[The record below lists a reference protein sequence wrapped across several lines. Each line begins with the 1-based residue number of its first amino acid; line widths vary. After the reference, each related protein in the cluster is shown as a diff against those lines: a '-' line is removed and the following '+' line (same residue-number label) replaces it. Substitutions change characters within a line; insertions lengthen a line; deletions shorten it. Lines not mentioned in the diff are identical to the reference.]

1 MICVEVLWLVAYV
14 MSSEEWMRRGSYVVL
29 ALFCFMCVPLCA
41 FADNCKN
48 LEKDKFWAE
57 GFKKVNDLIT
67 DKKWDEALDE
77 AHKLYA
83 YCNRSPMI
91 NFYLGH
97 IYKELGNE
105 KNVANYLRKATDYT
119 EEFAIKGPLLER
131 IWFERYEAE
140 HPEARPEKIAEMKEA
155 LKNVSAE
162 KMQSEF
168 DSALS
173 LEKVRSNYAAGLWT
187 GVGLAGAGLVL
198 GGVGVGMYFSNRD
211 PAMDWDSEKARAS
224 VKEGYYIG
232 VGLIGA
238 GIGLTVAG
246 AIVAGVMGHHYAQ
259 LTAEEKTVSLSI
271 SPTSVSF
278 SMQF

>member
-1 MICVEVLWLVAYV
+1 
-14 MSSEEWMRRGSYVVL
+14 MRRLVVMVL
-29 ALFCFMCVPLCA
+29 VLIFCVGVPLTA

-48 LEKDKFWAE
+48 LEKDKMWTE
-57 GFKKVNDLIT
+57 GFKKLNELIT
-67 DKKWDEALDE
+67 DQNWSEALDE

-83 YCNRSPMI
+83 YCDRSPLI

-97 IYKELGNE
+97 IYQEMGNE
-105 KNVANYLRKATDYT
+105 KNALNYLRKATDNT
-119 EEFAIKGPLLER
+119 DEFAVTGPVLER
-131 IWFERYEAE
+131 IWYERYEAE
-140 HPEARPEKIAEMKEA
+140 HPDARPENIAKMKEA

-198 GGVGVGMYFSNRD
+198 GGVGAGMYFSNRD

>member
-1 MICVEVLWLVAYV
+1 
-14 MSSEEWMRRGSYVVL
+14 MRRGIYVVL
-29 ALFCFMCVPLCA
+29 ALFCFMWVPLCA

-162 KMQSEF
+162 KMQSEY

-198 GGVGVGMYFSNRD
+198 GGVGVGFVLDVDDRGPLDYEKTKISVRSNYMLGW
-211 PAMDWDSEKARAS
+211 AL
-224 VKEGYYIG
+224 V
-232 VGLIGA
+232 GA
-238 GIGLTVAG
+238 GVAAVVSG
-246 AIVAGVMGHHYAQ
+246 TIVAGIMGYHYAN
-259 LTAEEKTVSLSI
+259 LKKEEAVSLSI
-271 SPTSVSF
+271 TPASVSLTYKF
-278 SMQF
+278 